1 MQIYTIQSMEIKS
14 LNISTESIELVFV
27 PRKEEDLSIAGSI
40 IMDAV
45 GNNYCRE
52 IDMYYPILEDKIRM
66 LDAKEVQYTYNREEG
81 ELEIK
86 IISSH
91 KKDSPKEEYIDKLQF
106 ASDTLDKINRGY
118 DYITEDGKVYDFTV
132 AEKNEMVKKAINA
145 LAEVAF
151 YINGGI

>member
-1 MQIYTIQSMEIKS
+1 MVIRS
-14 LNISTESIELVFV
+14 LNISTESIMLVFV

-91 KKDSPKEEYIDKLQF
+91 KKENPKEEYLDKLQF
-106 ASDTLDKINRGY
+106 ASDTLDKIHRGY
-118 DYITEDGKVYDFTV
+118 DYITEDGKVYDFTD
-132 AEKNEMVKKAINA
+132 AKKDEMVKNAINS
-145 LAEVAF
+145 LSEVAF

>member
-1 MQIYTIQSMEIKS
+1 M
-14 LNISTESIELVFV
+14 ESIELVFV

-45 GNNYCRE
+45 GNNYCKE

-86 IISSH
+86 IISSNQ
-91 KKDSPKEEYIDKLQF
+91 KDNPKEEYIDKLQF

>member
-1 MQIYTIQSMEIKS
+1 MEIKS

-91 KKDSPKEEYIDKLQF
+91 KKDSPKEKYIDKLQF

>member
-1 MQIYTIQSMEIKS
+1 MEIKS

>member
-1 MQIYTIQSMEIKS
+1 MFQIDNKLY
-14 LNISTESIELVFV
+14 VF
-27 PRKEEDLSIAGSI
+27 
-40 IMDAV
+40 
-45 GNNYCRE
+45 
-52 IDMYYPILEDKIRM
+52 
-66 LDAKEVQYTYNREEG
+66 Q
-81 ELEIK
+81 
-86 IISSH
+86 
-91 KKDSPKEEYIDKLQF
+91 PKEKYIDKLQF